1 MHEYA
6 FQEDHGNCLFRSVSH
21 QLYKTENRHAKILR
35 ALAIKHLINEL
46 RYPLKTLF

>member
-6 FQEDHGNCLFRSVSH
+6 FQEDHGNYLFRIVSH
-21 QLYKTENRHAKILR
+21 QLYKTENHHAKIR